1 MSAATRHFKLGLFA
15 LLGLAGVLAAAFG
28 LGLQATTSDARVF
41 HSYFDESV
49 QGLEIGSPVKY
60 RGVAVGTVASIDV
73 APDRRHVDVA
83 SALDETAVARLG
95 LAPNG
100 DGTPGIPPDLRAQLG
115 SQGITGV
122 KFISL
127 DLVGGPLPDLS
138 FRTPPNHIPAAPSLM
153 KSLES
158 GVSAVMDDL
167 PAVTASAIGAL
178 REMESLVAEV
188 REEQVPQRLTR
199 SLDELDGAVADL
211 RATVNHVDQA
221 QLPARAAAVL
231 DNLNE
236 SIVRVNHILARVD
249 GDEGLVSS
257 ARRATDAMG
266 DLGRTANGSAADLDR
281 TLRDVS
287 EAAQAIRDLAESL
300 ERDPDMLLKGRSR
313 PGKP

>member
-15 LLGLAGVLAAAFG
+15 LLGLGGALAAAFG

-41 HSYFDESV
+41 HTYFDESV

-60 RGVAVGTVASIDV
+60 RGVPVGTVASIAV

-83 SALDETAVARLG
+83 SALDETAVASLG
-95 LAPNG
+95 LDTDRG
-100 DGTPGIPPDLRAQLG
+100 VPPDLRAQLG

-122 KFISL
+122 KFVSL
-127 DLVGGPLPDLS
+127 DLIRGAPLPDLP
-138 FRTPPNHIPAAPSLM
+138 FRTPPDHIPAAPSLM
-153 KSLES
+153 KNLES

-188 REEQVPQRLTR
+188 REEQVPMRLTR

-211 RATVNHVDQA
+211 RATVNHFDQA
-221 QLPARAAAVL
+221 QLPARTASVL

-236 SIVRVNHILARVD
+236 SIVRVNRVLARVD

-266 DLGRTANGSAADLDR
+266 DLGRTANGSAADLER

-313 PGKP
+313 QGNP